1 MSLSAVVALVNM
13 SSTAMT
19 YYSPCY
25 EQLRPTTW
33 KSCSCSHAVRPWR
46 VWCMMAGRLAPLR
59 EASVADRSK
68 DRQSLMWREQP
79 YSGPLICGAGWLG
92 KGQKNKALAGLDVLA
107 FVVWLIAEES
117 G

>member
-1 MSLSAVVALVNM
+1 
-13 SSTAMT
+13 
-19 YYSPCY
+19 
-25 EQLRPTTW
+25 
-33 KSCSCSHAVRPWR
+33 
-46 VWCMMAGRLAPLR
+46 MMAVRLAPLR

-107 FVVWLIAEES
+107 FVVWLVAEES